1 MNSIKVAVIYHSSTG
16 TNYKLAQTARE
27 AAGLV
32 GAETRLRKIQ
42 MIP

>member
-42 MIP
+42 TIP